1 MQAHTHAHTLS
12 YTDVHTHTCSL
23 APGGSE
29 ARRLVCSLPLGGASC
44 MGDLLTETEGNRLR
58 VRAQGR
64 AAAGA
69 VQFGARGCRGTED
82 WPGSSHRERE
92 KVLLGQG
99 EGNRCWR
106 AAGLGGAGEEAMP
119 APSLT

>member
-1 MQAHTHAHTLS
+1 
-12 YTDVHTHTCSL
+12 
-23 APGGSE
+23 
-29 ARRLVCSLPLGGASC
+29 